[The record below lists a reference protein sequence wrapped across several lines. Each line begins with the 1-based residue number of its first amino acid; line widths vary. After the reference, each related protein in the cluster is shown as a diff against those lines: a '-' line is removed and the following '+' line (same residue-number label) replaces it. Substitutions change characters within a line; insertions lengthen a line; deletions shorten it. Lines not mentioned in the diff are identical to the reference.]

1 MILKEKS
8 LYYIIQEPVFRKNE
22 NFTRWKIYF
31 LEGQNLR
38 IYNPEDNSLITKQ
51 LGNYYEGNIGIGVVN
66 NTSFYAKI
74 NPGSIYKVDFSDLE
88 AITETPYI
96 DLQQNTWVNEP
107 FTFSG
112 ETLYYSVYD
121 NNSGQRT
128 QFKKVGDAD
137 PEILGTLND
146 GLKIVDINDKYIL
159 LEIVG
164 LWSM

>member
-1 MILKEKS
+1 MKA
-8 LYYIIQEPVFRKNE
+8 
-22 NFTRWKIYF
+22 
-31 LEGQNLR
+31 
-38 IYNPEDNSLITKQ
+38 
-51 LGNYYEGNIGIGVVN
+51 NIGIGVIS

-96 DLQQNTWVNEP
+96 DLQQNSWVTDP
-107 FTFSG
+107 FTLSG
-112 ETLYYSVYD
+112 ETLYYTVYD

-146 GLKIVDINDKYIL
+146 GVKIVDINDKYIL

-164 LWSM
+164 LLRVCR